1 MQSHVICEQMIL
13 NNDLSIFEVTKT
25 EFAFQRALIPSSK
38 FSQIFFRQL
47 IRRNFSICI
56 HHAHNCWITLQYG
69 SHCNGDGSH
78 CNILLKQQRKL
89 SFMGCE
95 MKLKRFINQW
105 LREHVTRQ
113 NALRGTFEKALK
125 LS

>member
-1 MQSHVICEQMIL
+1 MDHTAI
-13 NNDLSIFEVTKT
+13 
-25 EFAFQRALIPSSK
+25 
-38 FSQIFFRQL
+38 
-47 IRRNFSICI
+47 
-56 HHAHNCWITLQYG
+56 WITR
-69 SHCNGDGSH
+69 DGSH